1 MDAMSLLLSLT
12 SEESEKKTSGY
23 GTAQAMLLF
32 PFFWSSPLIKLA
44 VHRQDVGNQ
53 WPTDSLMRNL
63 SQVICLGLVV
73 PWEIQSY
80 FTAGGLIPCSSDV
93 HAPLLPTRTASLQP
107 QIAWS
112 QSCCIWK
119 WARSIFCTYLETQ
132 ISFLTCIIIH
142 YIFSSFSP
150 DLSPS
155 QLRGSQ
161 QDHDKEQLGKKMPI
175 SRYPLTY

>member
-1 MDAMSLLLSLT
+1 MRILFHSTSSFPAMSLLLSLT
-12 SEESEKKTSGY
+12 SEGSEKKTFGY

-80 FTAGGLIPCSSDV
+80 FPAGGLIPCSSDV
-93 HAPLLPTRTASLQP
+93 HVPLLPTRTASLQP
-107 QIAWS
+107 QISVMLHGLNPAVYGNGPDPFS
-112 QSCCIWK
+112 VHIWK
-119 WARSIFCTYLETQ
+119 YKFPSSPALSYTISSQT
-132 ISFLTCIIIH
+132 SFL
-142 YIFSSFSP
+142 IFP
-150 DLSPS
+150 L
-155 QLRGSQ
+155 LR
-161 QDHDKEQLGKKMPI
+161 
-175 SRYPLTY
+175 